1 MIMIHTIRILPGE
14 QHITV
19 QTGSN
24 LLETLRSEHLMTDAP
39 CGGYG
44 TCGKCRVIVNGKQ
57 QLACQYTV
65 NCDIDVFIPKSGKK
79 DIDTKRTEVQICCD
93 HNRLAF
99 DVGTTTVV
107 CYLLDEETGQ
117 ELAYSSMLNPQTSY
131 GADVISRAQAA
142 AKGNLDQLTQEICHA
157 MSQLIYEVCDLVN
170 ADLEYIRTVAVVGNP
185 AMQQLFLGIPTDNLI
200 TVPFTPVLKQAEII
214 PAVPYLPLCENAKLL
229 VVPDISGYVG
239 ADTIAAVLAT
249 GIHRASQPTLLVDIG
264 TNGEMVLTDG
274 RQMVCCS
281 TAAGPALEG
290 AKIRHG
296 MRGTAG
302 AIDHVWNENGVLNCS
317 VIGEETAVGICGSG
331 IIDAVAAAL
340 DLGHLNSR
348 GRIQTKDEADG
359 QRYIPL
365 RDGVYL
371 TQQDIREVQ
380 LTKGAIA
387 AGIACLAAELG
398 IALDQIGE
406 VILAGA
412 FGSFLNPE
420 SACRIGLLPPV
431 LQGKIR
437 SVGNAAGEGA
447 KLLAMEP
454 SLLLEAQYLAENIR
468 FIELAN
474 IPGFQR
480 TFAKNM
486 LLIGRDHYG
495 ITEN

>member
-1 MIMIHTIRILPGE
+1 MIHTIRILPGE
-14 QHITV
+14 QHITA

-24 LLETLRSEHLMTDAP
+24 LLGILRSEHLMTDAP
-39 CGGYG
+39 CGGHG

-65 NCDIDVFIPKSGKK
+65 NSDIDVFIPVSAKK
-79 DIDTKRTEVQICCD
+79 DIDARHTAAVTPCGHCL
-93 HNRLAF
+93 LAF

-107 CYLLDEETGQ
+107 CNLLDGETGQ
-117 ELAYSSMLNPQTSY
+117 ELACASMLNPQTAY
-131 GADVISRAQAA
+131 GADVISRAQSAV
-142 AKGNLDQLTQEICHA
+142 KGNLDQLTQEIRHA
-157 MSQLIYEVCDLVN
+157 MSQLIYEVCALAN
-170 ADLEYIRTVAVVGNP
+170 ADPERIRTIAVVGNP

-200 TVPFTPVLKQAEII
+200 TVPFAPILKQAKVI
-214 PAVPYLPLCENAKLL
+214 PAAPYLPLCENANLL

-290 AKIRHG
+290 ASIRHG
-296 MRGTAG
+296 MRGTTG
-302 AIDHVWNENGVLNCS
+302 AIDHVWHNNGMLNSS
-317 VIGEETAVGICGSG
+317 VIGGGEAVGICGSG
-331 IIDAVAAAL
+331 IIDAVATAL
-340 DLGHLNSR
+340 DLGIINSR

-359 QRYIPL
+359 QRSIPL

-380 LTKGAIA
+380 LAKGAIA
-387 AGIACLAAELG
+387 AGITSLAAELG
-398 IALDQIGE
+398 IVLDQIRE

-431 LQGKIR
+431 LQDRIR

-447 KLLAMEP
+447 KLLAEDP
-454 SLLLEAQYLAENIR
+454 SQLSEAQALSERIH
-468 FIELAN
+468 FVELAN
-474 IPGFQR
+474 VPDFQLLLS
-480 TFAKNM
+480 KNM
-486 LLIGRDHYG
+486 YLMRSASNVL
-495 ITEN
+495 